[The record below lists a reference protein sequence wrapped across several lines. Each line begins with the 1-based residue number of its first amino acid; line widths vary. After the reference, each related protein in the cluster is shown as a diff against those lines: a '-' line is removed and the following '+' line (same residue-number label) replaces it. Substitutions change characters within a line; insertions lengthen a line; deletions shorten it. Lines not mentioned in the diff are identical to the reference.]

1 MIIFYL
7 LILFLFPSIKV
18 QAAGLQLQP
27 TSFNIEVHDQ
37 AVQTKLVVSNPAKEI
52 QLFEI
57 YADDLVDFIDIDPKI
72 FTLESGTRK
81 EILITIKPN
90 KEASITNTNLS
101 ITSRP
106 FAIENFAINSAAKI
120 PITIKQ
126 LDQKTKAQ
134 AAPLPIN
141 YILIAIIL
149 GLILYISWF
158 NYKQRKRPNS

>member
-7 LILFLFPSIKV
+7 LILFLFPSSAV

-27 TSFNIEVHDQ
+27 TSFDLEIRDQ

-57 YADDLVDFIDIDPKI
+57 YADDLVDFIDINPKT
-72 FTLESGTRK
+72 FTLESGMRK

-126 LDQKTKAQ
+126 LDQKAKAQ
-134 AAPLPIN
+134 EILFSTN
-141 YILIAIIL
+141 YVLIAIIL
-149 GLILYISWF
+149 GLVLYIAWF
-158 NYKQRKRPNS
+158 KYKQRKKQNS

>member
-7 LILFLFPSIKV
+7 LILFLFPSSAV

-27 TSFNIEVHDQ
+27 TSFDLEICDQ

-57 YADDLVDFIDIDPKI
+57 YADDLVDFIDINPKT

-81 EILITIKPN
+81 EILITIKPS

-120 PITIKQ
+120 PISIKQ
-126 LDQKTKAQ
+126 LDQKSEAQ
-134 AAPLPIN
+134 KTSFPIN
-141 YILIAIIL
+141 YVLIAIIL
-149 GLILYISWF
+149 GLILYIAWLK
-158 NYKQRKRPNS
+158 YKQRKR